1 MKTITLLL
9 FTAFLALSCSITKY
23 DNTYHPFSDGVEFK
37 VQYVTLAKYSDAGE
51 NRNYQYIAKKGGRII
66 QVQLKLKNNTQEDK
80 KISLKDFYIIG
91 QDNTKYEPV
100 FVSQSGKFNGV
111 YWDELEV
118 KLKANKEKTFLV
130 QFKPG
135 ISKDAKVTKVLVNDN
150 EYEIN
155 MAAKD

>member
-1 MKTITLLL
+1 MKKITLLL

-23 DNTYHPFSDGVEFK
+23 DNAYHPFSDGVEFK
-37 VQYVTLAKYSDAGE
+37 VQYVTLSKYSDAGE
-51 NRNYQYIAKKGGRII
+51 NRNYQYVAGKGARIL

-80 KISLKDFYIIG
+80 KLSLKGFYIIG
-91 QDNTKYEPV
+91 RDNTKYEPV
-100 FVSQSGKFNGV
+100 FAAMSGKVNGV

-118 KLKANKEKTFLV
+118 KLKANKERTFLL

-135 ISKDAKVTKVLVNDN
+135 IPKDEKVARVLVNGN

-155 MAAKD
+155 MATKD